1 MTAFLTSFT
10 NIAKVIEELFVVDDE
25 LSTSL
30 LMSNETFLVKEKVAR
45 NIVSVIGQLLF
56 VISRSNERSQVM
68 NSYIACFV

>member
-1 MTAFLTSFT
+1 MTAFLSSFT

-25 LSTSL
+25 LFTSL

-56 VISRSNERSQVM
+56 CYFQV
-68 NSYIACFV
+68 